1 MTNGSNLNIY
11 LTPTSAGE
19 NTSKHHQTAVDQ
31 YVRFVMRQASSYTWT
46 GDDLRTP
53 QVGCLNSEVS
63 WPIWFWL
70 HFGYLKILLLG
81 SISTI
86 FHQALEQICW
96 IWLPIKTPI
105 SPSTLYPGSSSFAV
119 WTWLHRN
126 PWRPRHQWT
135 PGEFDENCRDLLG
148 FLGETWRNDVTVGLR
163 KMDESG

>member
-1 MTNGSNLNIY
+1 MGKLNSMEKIRLDIISINKY
-11 LTPTSAGE
+11 DKRIQFEYILDSHICWRKHI
-19 NTSKHHQTAVDQ
+19 KHHQTAVDQ

-70 HFGYLKILLLG
+70 HFGSLKILLWG

-126 PWRPRHQWT
+126 P
-135 PGEFDENCRDLLG
+135 
-148 FLGETWRNDVTVGLR
+148 
-163 KMDESG
+163 